1 MFRGQ
6 AAEGRENGMDEITA
20 ESLMIPLDSYP
31 HVPYWFTLRQAIVEM
46 EKTQLEV
53 EGRKSLPRVVLVFDE
68 EYRLIGMV
76 RRRDILRGMSPDALQ
91 EAIERRGE
99 HDPGL
104 MRDRRPAEPSKETNL
119 DEIRKRA
126 ERPVQE
132 VMTPIRISVPHD
144 ARLMEIIQVLVVND
158 SSLVPVLKDNLV
170 SGVIRSTDVLHAI
183 GKLIT

>member
-1 MFRGQ
+1 
-6 AAEGRENGMDEITA
+6 MDEITA
-20 ESLMIPLDSYP
+20 ESIMIPLDSYP

-76 RRRDILRGMSPDALQ
+76 RRRDILRGMSPDAMQ
-91 EAIERRGE
+91 ESTERRGE
-99 HDPGL
+99 QDPGIV
-104 MRDRRPAEPSKETNL
+104 RDRKLSETSKTTNL

-144 ARLMEIIQVLVVND
+144 AGLTEIIQVLVIND
-158 SSLVPVLKDNLV
+158 TYIVPVLKDNLV

>member
-46 EKTQLEV
+46 E
-53 EGRKSLPRVVLVFDE
+53 KSLPRVVLVFDE

>member
-1 MFRGQ
+1 
-6 AAEGRENGMDEITA
+6 MDDITA
-20 ESLMIPLDSYP
+20 ETLMIPLDSYP

-76 RRRDILRGMSPDALQ
+76 RRRDILRGMSPDAMQ
-91 EAIERRGE
+91 ESIERRGE
-99 HDPGL
+99 QDPGL
-104 MRDRRPAEPSKETNL
+104 TRDRRPAESSGGSTL
-119 DEIRKRA
+119 DEIRTRA

-158 SSLVPVLKDNLV
+158 ASLVPVLKDNLV

>member
-1 MFRGQ
+1 
-6 AAEGRENGMDEITA
+6 MDEVTA
-20 ESLMIPLDSYP
+20 ESIMIPLDSYP

-76 RRRDILRGMSPDALQ
+76 RRRDILRGMSPDAMQ
-91 EAIERRGE
+91 ESIERRGE
-99 HDPGL
+99 QDPGL
-104 MRDRRPAEPSKETNL
+104 MRDRRPADKTRETNL

-144 ARLMEIIQVLVVND
+144 AGLMEIVEVLVIND

-170 SGVIRSTDVLHAI
+170 SGVIRSTDVLHSI